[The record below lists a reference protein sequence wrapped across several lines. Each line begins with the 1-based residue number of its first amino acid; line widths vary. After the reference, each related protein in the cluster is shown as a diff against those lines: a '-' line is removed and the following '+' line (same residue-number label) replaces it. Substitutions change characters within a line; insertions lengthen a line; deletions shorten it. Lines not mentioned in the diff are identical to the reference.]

1 MEFDELRPGT
11 RFVRSEDGFRLGT
24 DSVLLAAF
32 TGTGRVRRFADL
44 GCGAGVLTV
53 LLLQKLPGAT
63 AVGIEILPE
72 AAALCRALRTT
83 GVIEN

>member
-53 LLLQKLPGAT
+53 LLAGAMIFRS
-63 AVGIEILPE
+63 VSRRG
-72 AAALCRALRTT
+72 RY
-83 GVIEN
+83 